1 MPPVA
6 EVLELL
12 LELSRLALPSA
23 AFDEELAVR
32 WPCMVLC
39 ACNCT
44 VDAELLLRFFEVFAR
59 GEIALSLSPLV
70 SQFAKSCF
78 EEWADSD

>member
-1 MPPVA
+1 MPPVE

-23 AFDEELAVR
+23 AFEEELAVR
-32 WPCMVLC
+32 WPCIALC
-39 ACNCT
+39 ACSCT
-44 VDAELLLRFFEVFAR
+44 VDAEPLLRSFEVIAR
-59 GEIALSLSPLV
+59 GDTAFVSSPLV
-70 SQFAKSCF
+70 FQFTKSCF